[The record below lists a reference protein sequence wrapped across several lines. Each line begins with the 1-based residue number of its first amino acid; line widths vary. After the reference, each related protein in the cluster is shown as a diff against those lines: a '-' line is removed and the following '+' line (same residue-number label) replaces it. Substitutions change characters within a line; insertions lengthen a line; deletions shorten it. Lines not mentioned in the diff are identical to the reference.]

1 MAWHPNDLVT
11 DVDLTA
17 YENAVLTQFGVAGW
31 ETKRTKALD
40 DWLGPI
46 LRTQG
51 FQIERLRT
59 RNEVDL
65 AYGYTGGV
73 YTDATSAARSTTV
86 EDINLATTFATVGT
100 DALYIG
106 SKQQF
111 RGLSVRM
118 HEGVSA
124 VAAVTTVAYWGDS
137 WTALAIADG
146 TAKTSGKAFSGG
158 GSITWAVP
166 SMWVKRSIGGS
177 DPLYWAKVTIS
188 ATPTAATTGQ
198 IGVIRRSALCA
209 PAALRTLTLI
219 MREAPTSGGGP
230 WDAKADYYEKEAD
243 AALQRALLIIGG
255 EFESDDPP
263 TDQISEEESEQTVA
277 EVNGG
282 GWRME
287 RA

>member
-59 RNEVDL
+59 RNEADL
-65 AYGYTGGV
+65 AYRYTAAAYSDV
-73 YTDATSAARSTTV
+73 TSAVRDTTP
-86 EDINLATTFATVGT
+86 DDLNLATTFATVGT

-166 SMWVKRSIGGS
+166 SMWVKRSINGS
-177 DPLYWAKVTIS
+177 DPLY
-188 ATPTAATTGQ
+188 
-198 IGVIRRSALCA
+198 
-209 PAALRTLTLI
+209 
-219 MREAPTSGGGP
+219 

-263 TDQISEEESEQTVA
+263 TDQISEEEAEQTVA